1 MGVNGNYSVP
11 CVTDTFTSPHECFYS
26 QQPHGF
32 LSSDF
37 AVFIVLGTEPKDSHV
52 LGRQALSGSTIF
64 LLLNFISLYCPGF
77 EFTVAQADCELVISF
92 CLLSSG
98 GDRPAPFG
106 LATWLFLICHKDG
119 K

>member
-77 EFTVAQADCELVISF
+77 EFTVAQAVNLYSPSASSVAEATDLHHSAWLLGSF
-92 CLLSSG
+92 
-98 GDRPAPFG
+98 
-106 LATWLFLICHKDG
+106 
-119 K
+119 